1 MISPANDLDSPTRKM
16 HPFHVGVEPRA
27 IVVSGAIAS
36 HQDSHLRVGMIA
48 NCTEHVNL
56 EALVESLFTT

>member
-1 MISPANDLDSPTRKM
+1 MTTYTPTSKM

-36 HQDSHLRVGMIA
+36 HQDRHLRVVMIA
-48 NCTEHVNL
+48 DCAEHVNL